1 MKKGDIFIG
10 PGNGFEDLKSFVD
23 RSLFIVENLHFLN
36 GTTKRWGLGT
46 FLNNHPLFPF
56 KDMTLGFNLSMG
68 YKERYILCHCMT
80 FCSYWVQGLAIK
92 MGQE

>member
-1 MKKGDIFIG
+1 MEAILQAQTMAEF
-10 PGNGFEDLKSFVD
+10 NEN
-23 RSLFIVENLHFLN
+23 SLSEQEFTQGYMEEFLEI
-36 GTTKRWGLGT
+36 
-46 FLNNHPLFPF
+46 HPQL
-56 KDMTLGFNLSMG
+56 KDMTLGFNWSMG